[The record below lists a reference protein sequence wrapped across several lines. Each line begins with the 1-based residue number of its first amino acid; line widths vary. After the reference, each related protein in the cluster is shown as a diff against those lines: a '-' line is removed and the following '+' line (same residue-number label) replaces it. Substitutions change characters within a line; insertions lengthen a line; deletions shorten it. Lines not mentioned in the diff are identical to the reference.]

1 MGHLQEYYEKLPTEQ
16 LRIERSEIN
25 KKIDENDGRLT
36 TDSSADLDYN
46 LDKIE
51 AIDVILAN
59 RSGVEIMLE
68 KIKDDLRQRMADYHD
83 SRQPTGDEVTIAW
96 LISEI
101 DILNEKIDNLTL
113 FQK

>member
-1 MGHLQEYYEKLPTEQ
+1 M
-16 LRIERSEIN
+16 RIERSEIN

-68 KIKDDLRQRMADYHD
+68 KIKKDLRQRIANYH

-96 LISEI
+96 LIGEI
-101 DILNEKIDNLTL
+101 DRLNEKIDNLTL